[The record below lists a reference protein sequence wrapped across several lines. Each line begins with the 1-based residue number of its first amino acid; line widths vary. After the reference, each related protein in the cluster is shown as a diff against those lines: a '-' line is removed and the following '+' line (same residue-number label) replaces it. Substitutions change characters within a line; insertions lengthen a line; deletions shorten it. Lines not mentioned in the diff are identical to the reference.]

1 MPNPNYISMIR
12 RFKCYSIPIV
22 PMKKGMIRSAK
33 PALIVAKSI
42 SGGTDKH
49 SSIATSILDVF
60 LLRSARIASFIR
72 ISSSL
77 RDEAIFMLYEDLTIM
92 ALNKLAIDNVD
103 LNGKRVIIRV
113 DFNVP
118 MKDGKITNPQRIVES
133 LPTIKYAL
141 EKGARSLIL
150 MSHLGRPDGQKNMK
164 YSLRPVAEELS
175 KLLNKNVQFLPD
187 CVGEEVEAA
196 CKACSPG
203 SVILLENLRFHIEE
217 EGKGV
222 NEAGEKIKASKEQI
236 EKFQK
241 SLTSLADVYVNDAF
255 GTAHRAHSSMVGV
268 QLSVRCSGFL
278 LKKELQFFAKA
289 LENPE
294 RPFLAILGGAKVAD
308 KIQLIKNLLDKVN
321 EMIIGGGMAFTFL
334 KQLHG
339 MNIGNSL
346 FDEEGAKIVKE
357 LMEKAN
363 KNGVKIHL
371 PVDIVTGDKF
381 DEKAAVGSAT
391 VQAGIPD
398 GWMGLDVGPETR
410 KLFSEAIDRAKT
422 IVWNGPPGVFEWDNF
437 AAGTKAMMDSVVKAT
452 EKGATTIIGGGDTAT
467 CCAKFKTEHKVSH
480 VSTGGGASLELL
492 EGKILPGVAALSG
505 LLVIIYSMSE
515 KQLNVVGGKRKMEEA
530 QQSTSAST
538 EVSNKTLSSKGKIK
552 IKLKIHKTA
561 ESDNASEQQQEE
573 TPKAPTLLKPL
584 LNVFDDD
591 SDGKEAEEMPAEC
604 KRRMRNFG
612 RDTPTSSG
620 PNSFSKGKHGFVDAR
635 KVAERRLQMMTREI
649 DD

>member
-1 MPNPNYISMIR
+1 MH
-12 RFKCYSIPIV
+12 
-22 PMKKGMIRSAK
+22 KG
-33 PALIVAKSI
+33 
-42 SGGTDKH
+42 
-49 SSIATSILDVF
+49 SIAYKYKVYFDDL
-60 LLRSARIASFIR
+60 
-72 ISSSL
+72 
-77 RDEAIFMLYEDLTIM
+77 LTIM

-103 LNGKRVIIRV
+103 LEGKRVIIRV

-150 MSHLGRPDGQKNMK
+150 MSHLGRPEGQKNMK

-357 LMEKAN
+357 LMEKAK

-391 VQAGIPD
+391 VQTGIPD
-398 GWMGLDVGPETR
+398 GWMGLDVGPVTR

-452 EKGATTIIGGGDTAT
+452 EKGATTII
-467 CCAKFKTEHKVSH
+467 
-480 VSTGGGASLELL
+480 
-492 EGKILPGVAALSG
+492 
-505 LLVIIYSMSE
+505 
-515 KQLNVVGGKRKMEEA
+515 EA

-538 EVSNKTLSSKGKIK
+538 EVSHKALSSKGKIK
-552 IKLKIHKTA
+552 IKLKIHKTT
-561 ESDNASEQQQEE
+561 ESDNASEQQKEE

-604 KRRMRNFG
+604 RRRMRNFG